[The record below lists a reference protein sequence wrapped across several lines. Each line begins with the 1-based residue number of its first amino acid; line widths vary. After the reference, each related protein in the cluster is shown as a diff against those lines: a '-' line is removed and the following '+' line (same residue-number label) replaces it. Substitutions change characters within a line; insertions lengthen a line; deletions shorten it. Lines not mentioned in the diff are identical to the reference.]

1 MEYKQTNH
9 KKIKI
14 IAVVFTVMLAA
25 ALLSW
30 LYVSLLGGRQNNQ
43 AKQGID
49 HPNVAFQEDKDNT
62 STSPQQPNAR
72 SQSSS
77 DDDKTNQ
84 PQSSSNTGSSHD
96 NSTEAAGS
104 SSSLAV
110 YHSSTPYRYRQAKS
124 PGKKPPSSSSIF
136 QKPGKP
142 GTRHKPGGNKPVT
155 PPKPPKPTPEPAP
168 AAVKIVGA
176 AEVGSTLIAQID
188 DPDGLK
194 DGGIRYYQWFA
205 DGAAIPGASYFSY
218 KLTPAEAGKKITVK
232 TTHTDGKDA
241 MKDLSS
247 PATAIVRSATSGNN
261 PGSITIDG
269 INRVG
274 QVFTARITDAD
285 GVPESGVTYQWY
297 EFYGKFLG
305 TGKTLIQNREHLG
318 MQVIVQAS
326 YTDKKGHRES
336 ITSGFSGSVVD
347 DLGGGTGAGIIS
359 PAATAP
365 KITLHGPTN
374 VKEGETAVYTATLDK
389 AASTDVSADIKIT
402 HNTSNPNNLNV
413 RWDSQRV
420 VIKAGETSAKF
431 YVDTNAGTDG
441 KGKTYTVS
449 LSNAVAGMVNKT
461 NTNPSTTVNA
471 QSVFML
477 SYVYPLAEAGGSE
490 FSDYWKAVHTAGSSK
505 IPYTLIMADGSPDAK
520 LDPGYVQL
528 LKKNAELGFK
538 TVAYIRTIHQT
549 RPIAEVKAAM
559 AKFIELYGTDKIHG
573 FYFDEI
579 SSRNNGAT
587 AYMAELYN
595 YTKNTYGNKLV
606 VANPGTH
613 ITDAIAPYADIF
625 MTNEGTAD
633 EYINNYKTAYSA
645 FEKDPANS
653 HRIFH
658 TIYAAK
664 ASDYQKIIN
673 LSRQRNAGWVFIT
686 TDSTI
691 PDGRPYNDLAAN
703 FPALVDNV
711 NNLNRRPFDPNR
723 STTQPLLT
731 GAIIASADVKTTIT
745 EK

>member
-1 MEYKQTNH
+1 MENKQTNH
-9 KKIKI
+9 GKIKI
-14 IAVVFTVMLAA
+14 IAVIFAIALVA
-25 ALLSW
+25 ALLYW
-30 LYVSLLGGRQNNQ
+30 LFTSLLNTNQ
-43 AKQGID
+43 HSQTKQEPSRTANYQMD
-49 HPNVAFQEDKDNT
+49 DEN
-62 STSPQQPNAR
+62 TSPQQPSTNSKSNLDNNR
-72 SQSSS
+72 
-77 DDDKTNQ
+77 TNQ
-84 PQSSSNTGSSHD
+84 PNKDTEVSSN
-96 NSTEAAGS
+96 
-104 SSSLAV
+104 
-110 YHSSTPYRYRQAKS
+110 SSTKTTVDNTAAVRRSSTASQYPKAILAS
-124 PGKKPPSSSSIF
+124 KKPPTSDSIF
-136 QKPGKP
+136 QKPKRKP
-142 GTRHKPGGNKPVT
+142 ITKPGGSKPTT
-155 PPKPPKPTPEPAP
+155 PPNPSKPPKPTPEPAQ

-176 AEVGSTLIAQID
+176 TEVGSTLIAQID

-218 KLTPAEAGKKITVK
+218 KLTPTEVGKKITVK
-232 TTHTDGKDA
+232 TTHANNKNV
-241 MKDLSS
+241 MKDLISS
-247 PATAIVRSATSGNN
+247 ATAMVSNAASNN
-261 PGSITIDG
+261 SPGSINVDG

-285 GVPESGVTYQWY
+285 GVPESGITYRWY

-305 TGKTLIQNREHLG
+305 TGKTLTQTKDHLG

-326 YTDKKGHRES
+326 YTDKKGHKES
-336 ITSGFSGSVVD
+336 VTSGFSGSVVD
-347 DLGGGTGAGIIS
+347 NSGGGTGAGIIS

-365 KITLHGPTN
+365 KITLHGPAS

-389 AASTDVSADIKIT
+389 ATNTDVSADIKIT

-431 YVDTNAGTDG
+431 YVDTNAGTGG

-461 NTNPSTTVNA
+461 NTSPSTTVNA
-471 QSVFML
+471 QSIFML

-490 FSDYWKAVHTAGSSK
+490 FSDYWKVVHTAGSSK
-505 IPYTLIMADGSPDAK
+505 IPYTLIMADGGPDAK
-520 LDPGYVQL
+520 LDPGYVRL
-528 LKKNAELGFK
+528 LKRNVELGFK
-538 TVAYIRTIHQT
+538 TVAYIRTVQQT

-559 AKFIELYGTDKIHG
+559 AKFIELYGADKIHG
-573 FYFDEI
+573 FYFDEV

-595 YTKNTYGNKLV
+595 YTKSTYGNKLV

-703 FPALVDNV
+703 FSTLVDNV

-723 STTQPLLT
+723 DTTQPLLT

-745 EK
+745 AK

>member
-1 MEYKQTNH
+1 MENKQTNH
-9 KKIKI
+9 GKIKI
-14 IAVVFTVMLAA
+14 VAGIFAIALVA
-25 ALLSW
+25 ALLYW
-30 LYVSLLGGRQNNQ
+30 LFTSLLNTNQ
-43 AKQGID
+43 HSQTKQEPSRTANYQMD
-49 HPNVAFQEDKDNT
+49 DEN
-62 STSPQQPNAR
+62 TSPQQPSTNSKSNLDNNR
-72 SQSSS
+72 
-77 DDDKTNQ
+77 TNQ
-84 PQSSSNTGSSHD
+84 PNKDTEASSN
-96 NSTEAAGS
+96 
-104 SSSLAV
+104 
-110 YHSSTPYRYRQAKS
+110 SSTKTTVDNTAAVRRSSTASQYPKAILAS
-124 PGKKPPSSSSIF
+124 KKPPTSSSIF
-136 QKPGKP
+136 QKPKRKP
-142 GTRHKPGGNKPVT
+142 ITKPGGNKPTT
-155 PPKPPKPTPEPAP
+155 PPNPSKPPKPTPEPTP

-205 DGAAIPGASYFSY
+205 DGAAIPRASYFSY
-218 KLTPAEAGKKITVK
+218 KLTPSEVGKKITVK
-232 TTHTDGKDA
+232 TTHANNKNV
-241 MKDLSS
+241 MKDLISS
-247 PATAIVRSATSGNN
+247 ATAAVGNAASN
-261 PGSITIDG
+261 NNHGSVTIDG

-274 QVFTARITDAD
+274 QAFTARITDAD
-285 GVPESGVTYQWY
+285 GVPESGITYRWY

-305 TGKTLIQNREHLG
+305 TGKTLAQTRDHLG

-326 YTDKKGHRES
+326 YIDKKGHKETV
-336 ITSGFSGSVVD
+336 TSKFSGSVIN
-347 DLGGGTGAGIIS
+347 DLSGGTGAGIINPIS
-359 PAATAP
+359 TAP
-365 KITLHGPTN
+365 KITLHGPAS

-389 AASTDVSADIKIT
+389 ATNTDVSADIKIT

-431 YVDTNAGTDG
+431 YVDTNAGTSG

-461 NTNPSTTVNA
+461 NTSPSTAVNA
-471 QSVFML
+471 QSIFML

-520 LDPGYVQL
+520 LDPGYVRL

-559 AKFIELYGTDKIHG
+559 AKFIELYGADKIHG
-573 FYFDEI
+573 FYFDEV

-664 ASDYQKIIN
+664 AGDYQKIIN

-745 EK
+745 AK

>member
-1 MEYKQTNH
+1 MENKQTNH
-9 KKIKI
+9 GKIKI
-14 IAVVFTVMLAA
+14 IAGIFTATLVA
-25 ALLSW
+25 ALLYW
-30 LYVSLLGGRQNNQ
+30 LFTSLLNVNQ
-43 AKQGID
+43 HGQRKKEPDHVAASQID
-49 HPNVAFQEDKDNT
+49 DEN
-62 STSPQQPNAR
+62 TSPQRPNTN
-72 SQSSS
+72 SKSSS
-77 DDDKTNQ
+77 DDNKTD
-84 PQSSSNTGSSHD
+84 QSQHNDDIENSSNGSAETTSNNTAVMYR
-96 NSTEAAGS
+96 NSAAS
-104 SSSLAV
+104 R
-110 YHSSTPYRYRQAKS
+110 HRQATLAS
-124 PGKKPPSSSSIF
+124 KKPSTHNSIF
-136 QKPGKP
+136 QKPKHRP
-142 GTRHKPGGNKPVT
+142 ITKPGGNKPTT
-155 PPKPPKPTPEPAP
+155 PPNPSKPPKPTPEPAQ

-194 DGGIRYYQWFA
+194 DGGIRHYQWFA
-205 DGAAIPGASYFSY
+205 DGAAISGASYFSY
-218 KLTPAEAGKKITVK
+218 KLTPSEVGKKITVK
-232 TTHTDGKDA
+232 TTHADGKNM
-241 MKDLSS
+241 MKNLIS
-247 PATAIVRSATSGNN
+247 PATPSVNNAASNNIPGN
-261 PGSITIDG
+261 ITIEG

-274 QVFTARITDAD
+274 QAFTARITDAD
-285 GVPESGVTYQWY
+285 GVPESGITYRWY

-305 TGKTLIQNREHLG
+305 TGKTLVQTKDHLG

-326 YTDKKGHRES
+326 YIDKKGHKES
-336 ITSGFSGSVVD
+336 VTSGFSGSVVD

-365 KITLHGPTN
+365 KITLHGPAS

-389 AASTDVSADIKIT
+389 AAGTDVSADIRIT
-402 HNTSNPNNLNV
+402 HNTSSPNNLNV

-420 VIKAGETSAKF
+420 VVKAGETSAKF

-461 NTNPSTTVNA
+461 NTSPSAAVNA

-490 FSDYWKAVHTAGSSK
+490 FSDYWKAVHAAGSSK

-520 LDPGYVQL
+520 LDPGYVRL

-538 TVAYIRTIHQT
+538 TVAYIRTVQQT

-559 AKFIELYGTDKIHG
+559 AKFIELYGADKIHG

-658 TIYAAK
+658 TIYTAK

-711 NNLNRRPFDPNR
+711 NNLGGRPFDPNR

-731 GAIIASADVKTTIT
+731 AAIIASADVKTTIT
-745 EK
+745 AK

>member
-1 MEYKQTNH
+1 MENKQTNH
-9 KKIKI
+9 GKIKI
-14 IAVVFTVMLAA
+14 VAGIFAIALVA
-25 ALLSW
+25 ALLYW
-30 LYVSLLGGRQNNQ
+30 LFTSLLNTNQ
-43 AKQGID
+43 HSQIKQEPSRTANYQMD
-49 HPNVAFQEDKDNT
+49 DENT
-62 STSPQQPNAR
+62 SSQQPSTNSKSNLDNNR
-72 SQSSS
+72 
-77 DDDKTNQ
+77 TNQ
-84 PQSSSNTGSSHD
+84 PNKDTEASSN
-96 NSTEAAGS
+96 
-104 SSSLAV
+104 
-110 YHSSTPYRYRQAKS
+110 SSTKTTVDNTAAVRRSSTAYQYPKATLAS
-124 PGKKPPSSSSIF
+124 KKPSTHNIIF
-136 QKPGKP
+136 QKPKHRP
-142 GTRHKPGGNKPVT
+142 ITKPGGNKPTT
-155 PPKPPKPTPEPAP
+155 PPNPSKPPKPTPEPVQAT
-168 AAVKIVGA
+168 VKIVGA

-205 DGAAIPGASYFSY
+205 NDTAIPGASYFSY
-218 KLTPAEAGKKITVK
+218 KLTPAESGKKITVK
-232 TTHTDGKDA
+232 TTHADGKNV
-241 MKDLSS
+241 MKDLISS
-247 PATAIVRSATSGNN
+247 ATATVSNAASNNIPGN
-261 PGSITIDG
+261 IAIEG

-274 QVFTARITDAD
+274 QAFTARITDAD
-285 GVPESGVTYQWY
+285 GVPESGITYRWY

-305 TGKTLIQNREHLG
+305 TGKTLVQTRGHLG
-318 MQVIVQAS
+318 MQVIVQAN
-326 YTDKKGHRES
+326 YIDKKGHKES
-336 ITSGFSGSVVD
+336 ITSKFSGSVIN
-347 DLGGGTGAGIIS
+347 DLSGGTGAGIIS
-359 PAATAP
+359 PISTAP
-365 KITLHGPTN
+365 KITLHGPAS

-389 AASTDVSADIKIT
+389 VAGTDVSADIRIT
-402 HNTSNPNNLNV
+402 HNTSNPNNFNV

-431 YVDTNAGTDG
+431 YVDTNAGTGG

-461 NTNPSTTVNA
+461 NTSPSTTVNA

-477 SYVYPLAEAGGSE
+477 SYVYPLAKAGGSE

-520 LDPGYVQL
+520 LDPGYVRL

-559 AKFIELYGTDKIHG
+559 AKFIELYGADKIHG

-595 YTKNTYGNKLV
+595 YTKSTYGNKLV

-664 ASDYQKIIN
+664 DSDYQKIIN

-703 FPALVDNV
+703 FSTLVDNV

-723 STTQPLLT
+723 NTAQPLLT